1 VEAILKLIEFFQ
13 DSWQWLVANILLG
26 FALFVG
32 LIVVRLYFRV
42 RKSIVFEA
50 WVNRSSETA
59 PELGKSLA
67 DLLLHKIRA
76 IQSIHEKSIR
86 KIELW
91 NPYYD
96 IPAFQQGLDE
106 DLQLLASVELG
117 NYGEAISKL
126 ITFLFRLVPF
136 VFQPAKLRGSI
147 HSYGKEIYLQVML
160 ENYKPKGAKS
170 RTTRVWETKGEAA
183 APERFPILLEELA
196 YQIYLE
202 LAGTDLYKSWQS
214 FRAYANGLAHYLSY
228 IDIPNDHDFKEAE
241 NFYQE
246 AIALEPNNPACF
258 YNLGVLKYF
267 RYEHVENE
275 KAIELFRQALP
286 SSDQRLKG
294 HAHSGLAN
302 ALSQRH
308 HRFKVPNPDT
318 MPEARFH
325 AEQAI
330 AIAPKLDV
338 ANKALAFAYH
348 QSSELENLPK
358 AEADRFR
365 QLAIKHYRK
374 ACRKNPKYHIAY
386 NNLGN
391 LYLEWAVKSLHGR
404 ERQRT
409 LKRAIDACQHAVD
422 IQPSYH
428 HAYDN
433 IGNAYLAL
441 GRLKEAEDHYRIAL
455 QYQPEYAEGKN
466 DLAML
471 YLLKSFTRHDPVQA
485 LALHHEAISLPKVTA
500 TQREKLCKAFQQR
513 LKADA
518 ASLLEKQ
525 RPDLRPQLAEA
536 RCSCLAAGK

>member
-1 VEAILKLIEFFQ
+1 MKIHPQNRFVESVLRYSCVSTGA
-13 DSWQWLVANILLG
+13 
-26 FALFVG
+26 
-32 LIVVRLYFRV
+32 
-42 RKSIVFEA
+42 
-50 WVNRSSETA
+50 
-59 PELGKSLA
+59 
-67 DLLLHKIRA
+67 
-76 IQSIHEKSIR
+76 
-86 KIELW
+86 
-91 NPYYD
+91 
-96 IPAFQQGLDE
+96 DE
-106 DLQLLASVELG
+106 DLQLLASVSWEITAKRL
-117 NYGEAISKL
+117 ASL

-136 VFQPAKLRGSI
+136 VLQPAKLRGSI
-147 HSYGKEIYLQVML
+147 HRYGREIYFQVLL

-183 APERFPILLEELA
+183 TPERFPILLDELA

-228 IDIPNDHDFKEAE
+228 TDIPNDHDFKEAE
-241 NFYQE
+241 KFYQE
-246 AIALEPNNPACF
+246 AIALEPNNPASF

-267 RYEHVENE
+267 RYEHDENE
-275 KAIELFRQALP
+275 KAIELFRKALP
-286 SSDQRLKG
+286 STDQRLKG

-302 ALSQRH
+302 ALTQRH

-318 MPEARFH
+318 LPEAGFH

-358 AEADRFR
+358 NEADRFR
-365 QLAIKHYRK
+365 QQAIKHYRK
-374 ACRKNPKYHIAY
+374 ACRKNPKYHFAY

-404 ERQRT
+404 KRQRI

-441 GRLKEAEDHYRIAL
+441 DRLKEAEDHYRIAL

-471 YLLKSFTRHDPVQA
+471 YLMKSFARYDPIQT
-485 LALHHEAISLPKVTA
+485 LALHHEAISLSKMTT
-500 TQREKLCKAFQQR
+500 TQREKLCKGFQQR
-513 LKADA
+513 LKKAPKENVT
-518 ASLLEKQ
+518 SLLGTRHPALLQ
-525 RPDLRPQLAEA
+525 QLTQSH
-536 RCSCLAAGK
+536 CSCLIAGKQPKDA